1 MSKPSQF
8 TATILKKVLM
18 SGMLEFGPI
27 LIFLAAFGHF
37 HVYKATMILM
47 ITTIIS
53 TVLTYRV
60 QKRLPYIALYMAFI
74 TIIFGYM
81 TLLHKE
87 PKFIQMRDTLFD
99 MTMAATLLLGL
110 IINRPLFKLAFHSVL
125 PMTERAWYRLTY
137 AWTAFF
143 LVVAFMNEFIRR
155 AHTLEQWFHFKGTMV
170 CVTIVFGLLTTYLFY
185 EKYEKEERS
194 RTFRA
199 L

>member
-8 TATILKKVLM
+8 TASTLKKVLV
-18 SGMLEFGPI
+18 SGVLEFGPI

-37 HVYKATMILM
+37 HVYKATMVLM
-47 ITTIIS
+47 ATTIIS
-53 TVLTYRV
+53 TVLTYRI

-74 TIIFGYM
+74 TIVFGYM

-99 MTMAATLLLGL
+99 MTMAATLLFGL
-110 IINRPLFKLAFHSVL
+110 IINMPLFKLAFHDVL

-143 LVVAFMNEFIRR
+143 LVVALMNELIRR
-155 AHTLEQWFHFKGTMV
+155 SYTLEQWFHFKGAMV

-185 EKYEKEERS
+185 EKEEKPHTP
-194 RTFRA
+194 RTR
-199 L
+199 